1 MWARFFGLSGARHLH
16 GSVDFNSERYDGTCV
31 CVCVCGCGS
40 GFIFIF
46 CSRKDAVDLT
56 DGRTQRV
63 DRVRA
68 VLYCGDAI
76 DVRYGYRDNRYI
88 NETYNAYTHTCIYNI
103 YMFC

>member
-1 MWARFFGLSGARHLH
+1 M
-16 GSVDFNSERYDGTCV
+16 CV
-31 CVCVCGCGS
+31 CVRVRFWFCIY
-40 GFIFIF
+40 FFF

-76 DVRYGYRDNRYI
+76 DVSIYI
-88 NETYNAYTHTCIYNI
+88 GTGITDIYDPYIMRTYIYYI
-103 YMFC
+103 ICFVERKEVSGPTRRL